1 LFLDG
6 AESWKFH
13 CHLIHYQIMVALDNV
28 ANFGTET
35 TRENDIAAAMQEDP
49 RTPPIPPVHHLIAIL
64 PGAEKLCSIVGAA

>member
-1 LFLDG
+1 
-6 AESWKFH
+6 
-13 CHLIHYQIMVALDNV
+13 MVALDNV